1 MMDICFRIKTK
12 LLYLY
17 ELYKHT
23 SFHTCFI
30 LFSSYSASFVCV
42 VILIILAYF
51 PKMKVGLSNPSL
63 SMSCMC
69 PPLITFEPLGRFS

>member
-23 SFHTCFI
+23 SFYF
-30 LFSSYSASFVCV
+30 LFSSCSASFICV
-42 VILIILAYF
+42 VILIIFSL
-51 PKMKVGLSNPSL
+51 LSKKL
-63 SMSCMC
+63 K
-69 PPLITFEPLGRFS
+69 